1 MFVEK
6 TQLSQPTAAT
16 ECGAVGT
23 SVIDVGVSGTTWA
36 RADADLAHGRRSML
50 EALAIIDSAATSL
63 SAPLLTSADLA
74 LARRAHRAAERC
86 LQPRDAA
93 GTAWWNT
100 VFHQILTSRC
110 PNRRMSEL
118 LAEELAI
125 LHAASGPAVP
135 DWAELAQAM
144 REHAT
149 LLQLAQ
155 SCPGSSRIGRL
166 MRAHWRTCC

>member
-6 TQLSQPTAAT
+6 TELTQPAAAT
-16 ECGAVGT
+16 GSGAVGT
-23 SVIDVGVSGTTWA
+23 SVIGVGAFGATWPGTDA
-36 RADADLAHGRRSML
+36 GLADERRPML
-50 EALAIIDSAATSL
+50 EALAIIESAATSL

-74 LARRAHRAAERC
+74 LARCAHRAAERC
-86 LQPRDAA
+86 VQPRDAA
-93 GTAWWNT
+93 GTAWWNA

-110 PNRRMSEL
+110 PNRRMTEL

-125 LHAASGPAVP
+125 LHAASGPSVP
-135 DWAELAQAM
+135 DWAELARAM

-155 SCPGSSRIGRL
+155 SSPGSSQIGRL